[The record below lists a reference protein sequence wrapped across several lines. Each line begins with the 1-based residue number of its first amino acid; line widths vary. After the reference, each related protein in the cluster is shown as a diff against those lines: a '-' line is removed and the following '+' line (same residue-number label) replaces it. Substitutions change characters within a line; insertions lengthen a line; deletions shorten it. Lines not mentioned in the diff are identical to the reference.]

1 MITSMMCSTMI
12 RVTPVWWIF
21 FTSAIACCNSVG
33 VRPASASSSSISR
46 GPVASTRAISSRLRP
61 GVPSER
67 ARCALWRAKPVISMI
82 RNADSRASRRW
93 RWWRNA
99 PTITLSRTVI
109 SSNVAGTWN
118 VRPMPARACASADE
132 RVTSTPSNSTRP
144 VVGTVSPARQ
154 LKKVD
159 LPAPLGPIS
168 PMISPSA
175 TARSAPRTAKKLPND
190 LETFCAL
197 SSMLTPRQ
205 QGRHAMPPFVHA
217 ARLEP
222 REQHDDAAIEDV
234 SEARAAAAEPGIGRG
249 LQRHQDQRTDERA
262 EQRPRAA
269 QGGDDHHL
277 HRHQNAKTALRVD
290 KPGLDRIERA
300 GERGKERAQ
309 HQRLEFRLPHRHAEA
324 ARGAL
329 AGLDRAQIITETA
342 AFDLEGR
349 VEHDRQHGQKDVVV
363 RQLAAEGEIPPA
375 APDRRSLQAD
385 RGADEIPRAD
395 EDADQLG
402 DRDRGHAEIVALQAK
417 RRHADHECKTET
429 DENPGGNARDRRQAP
444 QMIEQQR
451 RIGAD
456 AEEHAVTDRY
466 LPGIAADDVPGRC
479 RDRREQKC
487 NPDVPIERAGEDER
501 IEQQQSRER
510 REAPFHNAILLTPS
524 PSIPAAATT
533 TAQRTAHRRRCLC
546 RSGRTS
552 KPTMP
557 GSIR

>member
-1 MITSMMCSTMI
+1 M
-12 RVTPVWWIF
+12 RR
-21 FTSAIACCNSVG
+21 TSAIACCNSAG

-67 ARCALWRAKPVISMI
+67 ARCALWRAKPVISTM
-82 RNADSRASRRW
+82 RRADSRASPRW
-93 RWWRNA
+93 RWRRNA

-175 TARSAPRTAKKLPND
+175 TARSAPRTARKLPNA

-197 SSMLTPRQ
+197 SSMRTPRQ
-205 QGRHAMPPFVHA
+205 EGRHALPPFVHA
-217 ARLEP
+217 AGLEP

-234 SEARAAAAEPGIGRG
+234 SEARTAAAEPGIGRG
-249 LQRHQDQRTDERA
+249 LQRHQDQRADQRP

-269 QGGDDHHL
+269 QGGDDDHL
-277 HRHQNAKTALRVD
+277 HRDQDAKTAFRVD

-300 GERGKERAQ
+300 GNRGKDRAQ
-309 HQRLEFRLPHRHAEA
+309 HQRFELRLPHRHAEA

-329 AGLDRAQIITETA
+329 AGFDRAQIIAKAA
-342 AFDLEGR
+342 AFDREGR
-349 VEHDRQHGQKDVVV
+349 VQHDRQHGEKDVVV
-363 RQLAAEGEIPPA
+363 RQLAAEGEVPPG

-395 EDADQLG
+395 EDADQFG
-402 DRDRGHAEIVALQAK
+402 DRDRRHAEIMALQAE
-417 RRHADHECKTET
+417 RRHADRDRKTET
-429 DENPGGNARDRRQAP
+429 DEHAGGNARDRRQAP

-451 RIGAD
+451 RICAD
-456 AEEHAVTDRY
+456 AEEHAVADRY
-466 LPGIAADDVPGRC
+466 LAGIAADDVPSRR

-487 NPDVPIERAGEDER
+487 NPDVPIEGAGEDER

-510 REAPFHNAILLTPS
+510 REAPSHNAILLTPC

-533 TAQRTAHRRRCLC
+533 TAQRTAHRRRCPC
-546 RSGRTS
+546 RSDRTS
-552 KPTMP
+552 KPTML